1 MDNKPVAI
9 DDLKDVLDLIE
20 GFAHFVKK
28 HPFGVPLTVLGF
40 ILDMYFINN
49 KEEM

>member
-9 DDLKDVLDLIE
+9 DDLKDARFNRRVCS
-20 GFAHFVKK
+20 FCQK
-28 HPFGVPLTVLGF
+28 HPFGVSLTVLGF

-49 KEEM
+49 KEEF